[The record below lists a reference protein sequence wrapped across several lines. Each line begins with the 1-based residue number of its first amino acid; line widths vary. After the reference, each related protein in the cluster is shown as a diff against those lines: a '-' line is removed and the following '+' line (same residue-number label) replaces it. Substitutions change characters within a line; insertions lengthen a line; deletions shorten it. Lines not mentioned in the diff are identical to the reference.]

1 MFKLTIALKNQTLSH
16 LFAKV
21 FPERQIAS
29 VKPLPGGLI
38 NTNLKIT
45 FEADQDPVVLRIY
58 RDGADVCRK
67 EIALHNLV
75 QLNVPVPKIL
85 YAEPDGMDEI
95 PSFAIL
101 EFIDGLT
108 FQQLNRTRDVEAISQ
123 ASRSVGEILAAIGRF
138 SFPKSGRLV
147 ADESSEQLKVGASF
161 IEGPDPIPR
170 LLDRFLESPNC
181 MNRAGAKLVERLHS
195 FAWTWTDQI
204 PNLDAQPSLVHCD
217 FGNRNILV
225 REVNGQW
232 IVAAVVD
239 WEFALSGSPL
249 LDVGHFLRYEKPDQ
263 PLREPHFSKTFVEHG
278 GHLPDHWRE
287 IVRVIDLTALVECLT
302 HDDLPADV
310 ESELLALIVASLE
323 DLDRS
328 LA

>member
-1 MFKLTIALKNQTLSH
+1 MFKRTIALKNQTLRH

-21 FPERQIAS
+21 FPQRQIVS
-29 VKPLPGGLI
+29 IEPLPGGLI
-38 NTNLKIT
+38 NTNLKID
-45 FEADQDPVVLRIY
+45 FKSDHNPVVLRLY
-58 RDGADVCRK
+58 RDGANVCRK
-67 EIALHNLV
+67 EIAVHNLV
-75 QLNVPVPKIL
+75 HSAVPVPKIY
-85 YAEPDGMDEI
+85 YAEPDPVDDI

-108 FQQLNRTRDVEAISQ
+108 FQQLKRTRDVEAISQ
-123 ASRSVGEILAAIGRF
+123 ASRSVGETLAAIGRF

-147 ADESSEQLKVGASF
+147 AEESCEQLKVGASF

-181 MNRAGAKLVERLHS
+181 MNRAGAKLVERVHR

-204 PNLDAQPSLVHCD
+204 PNLDALPSLVHCD

-225 REVNGQW
+225 REVNGKW

-239 WEFALSGSPL
+239 WEFALSGSSL

-287 IVRVIDLTALVECLT
+287 IV
-302 HDDLPADV
+302 
-310 ESELLALIVASLE
+310 
-323 DLDRS
+323 
-328 LA
+328 